1 MMRTRFRPLVIAAVV
16 ALLAVAGLTA
26 FVFRNRLAAV
36 PYIGRAFGGQQ
47 TPTDSKTPSTSPAAK
62 SDVPAMPGM
71 PGMASKSAKTDKAAP
86 ASEATP
92 RGDVTIDPRR
102 QQLIGVRTVAATRS
116 TLSATIRTVG
126 AVRYDETRQ
135 ADVNLKVEGFIR
147 DLFVDY
153 TGQAITKGQPLFTLY
168 SPDVLTTENEYL
180 MAIKTRDLL
189 RESQLP
195 DARERADQMIASA
208 RQRLALWDV
217 PSDEIRILEDKRQ
230 PSEAVTFRSPV
241 TGFVV
246 EKQAVKGFHVMPG
259 QTLYKIADLS
269 VVWVEADVYEA
280 DVSNLRVGQAATVTL
295 DAYPGERFMGRVLYI
310 YPYVD
315 EKTRTNKVRYEFPNR
330 GGRLKPGM
338 YANVELSVPSGMAV
352 LVPTDAVLDSGKEQ
366 IVFVA
371 KGDGYFEPRHVTIGR
386 RSGDQIQIVQGVKEG
401 EQVATGATFFLDSE
415 SQLRA
420 SLQGFE
426 APQAGSGAASTEQL
440 DITFHSVPDPAKVG
454 ENQFEVSVKD
464 PAGKPIADADVAV
477 QFFMAAM
484 PTMNMPAMRNEVKL
498 SPAGGGVYRGT
509 GQVMMAGRWDA
520 SVTVTRGGQRL
531 GTKQL
536 PVVAR

>member
-1 MMRTRFRPLVIAAVV
+1 MKR
-16 ALLAVAGLTA
+16 ALQL
-26 FVFRNRLAAV
+26 FVTLAAV
-36 PYIGRAFGGQQ
+36 LLVAAAVYVLRARTAKAP
-47 TPTDSKTPSTSPAAK
+47 TPNASAAEQ
-62 SDVPAMPGM
+62 SMPGM
-71 PGMASKSAKTDKAAP
+71 PPTDAP
-86 ASEATP
+86 AKDVGPSSTA

-102 QQLIGVRTVAATRS
+102 QQLIGVRTVTVKRE
-116 TLSATIRTVG
+116 TLAQEVRAVG
-126 AVRYDETRQ
+126 VVRYDETRL

-168 SPDVLTTENEYL
+168 SPDVLTTENEYV
-180 MAIKTRDLL
+180 MAIKTRDLV

-195 DARERADQMIASA
+195 DAHERADQLIASA
-208 RQRLALWDV
+208 RQRLALWDL
-217 PSDEIRILEDKRQ
+217 PTDEIRTLEEQRQ
-230 PSEAVTFRSPV
+230 PSEAVTFRSPA
-241 TGFVV
+241 TGFVI
-246 EKQAVKGFHVMPG
+246 EKQALQGLHVMPG
-259 QTLYKIADLS
+259 QSLYKIADLS
-269 VVWVEADVYEA
+269 VVWVEADVYERELPL
-280 DVSNLRVGQAATVTL
+280 VRIGQRATVTL

-338 YANVELSVPSGMAV
+338 YANVELSMPSGMAV
-352 LVPTDAVLDSGKEQ
+352 LVPTNAVLDSGKEQ

-371 KGDGYFEPRHVTIGR
+371 KGDGYFEPRRVTIGR

-426 APQAGSGAASTEQL
+426 APQVGSGAVPTQQL
-440 DITFHSVPDPAKVG
+440 DITFHSLPDPAKVG
-454 ENQFEVSVKD
+454 ENQFEVMVKD
-464 PAGKPIADADVAV
+464 PTGKPVDGADVSL

-484 PTMNMPAMRNEVKL
+484 PTMNMPAMRSEAKL
-498 SPAGGGVYRGT
+498 TPAGGGVYRGS

-520 SVTVTRGGQRL
+520 TVTVTRGGQRL

-536 PVVAR
+536 PVVAK